1 MSDAS
6 IGERTDLSAPAT
18 RADFEAIEAKLT
30 HLEAKVEAQSIA
42 LRSAIERQRA
52 ENRGSAAK
60 LEARFAAG
68 IAEFKL
74 GSAKLIDAVNRLN
87 ASRAA
92 D

>member
-1 MSDAS
+1 MSDAL

-18 RADFEAIEAKLT
+18 RADFEALEAKLT
-30 HLEAKVEAQSIA
+30 HLEAKVDAQSIE
-42 LRSAIERQRA
+42 LRAAIDQQRA
-52 ENRGSAAK
+52 ENRETAAK

-74 GSAKLIDAVNRLN
+74 GSAKLVDAVNRLN
-87 ASRAA
+87 ASRAE